1 MKWMAS
7 LVFIAASALALA
19 ADNFDYEVANVQLL
33 SDKAVQKE
41 VGITEAQRTKL
52 QQYADALNKANNE
65 KDAELQKFGLYTSV
79 TFRKNCLE
87 TLTAAQL
94 KRLREI
100 TIQAAGPRALMNR
113 TVASTCGLTDPS
125 YGQFMKAINEGD
137 KKVEKIKSE
146 VSEIVWQ
153 KLKNG
158 FVKEIRET
166 QVNFAKLEEQNRIL
180 KEAISLQEKANAL
193 SRAEFEL
200 SRMAED
206 SPGYLNKQFELINR
220 QYELRMAIA
229 EETSRA
235 GKAQIDIEKLM
246 YATEFDVISRMTPD
260 QMTLFKTKLEK
271 TTNSEMKKREPQL
284 KNVQAKNNSNLNK
297 YLKQKNL
304 DKLKSLM
311 GKPFTL
317 ILNQAQKLSK

>member
-7 LVFIAASALALA
+7 LVFIATSALALA
-19 ADNFDYEVANVQLL
+19 VDNFDYEVANVQLL

-52 QQYADALNKANNE
+52 QQYADALNKADNE
-65 KDAELQKFGLYTSV
+65 KNAELQEFGLSTSV
-79 TFRKNCLE
+79 NFRKNCLE

-100 TIQAAGPRALMNR
+100 TIQVAGPRALMNR
-113 TVASTCGLTDPS
+113 TVASKCGLTDPS
-125 YGQFMKAINEGD
+125 YGQFMKVINEGD
-137 KKVEKIKSE
+137 KKVAKIKSE

-158 FVKEIRET
+158 FVKETREM
-166 QVNFAKLEEQNRIL
+166 QVNFAILKEQNRIL
-180 KEAISLQEKANAL
+180 KEAISLQEKSNAL

-200 SRMAED
+200 SRLPAGSD
-206 SPGYLNKQFELINR
+206 GYLAKQYELINR
-220 QYELRMAIA
+220 RYDIRMAIA
-229 EETSRA
+229 EETRRA
-235 GKAQIDIEKLM
+235 GKAQIDIEELIN
-246 YATEFDVISRMTPD
+246 ATEVDVISRMTPD
-260 QMTLFKTKLEK
+260 QMTLFKTKLDN

-284 KNVQAKNNSNLNK
+284 KNVQAKNNSNFNK
-297 YLKQKNL
+297 YVKQKHL

-311 GKPFTL
+311 GKPFNL